1 LQGSKK
7 FKGDAKDLQACGFWK
22 QTLLG
27 MGKLGTKKLRVK
39 EYFVK
44 QWCPAVSDN
53 IDLKKGRTSSSTSK
67 KVSAYFFFLFLNIT
81 ILLHLC
87 MASLLHNIFFHT

>member
-7 FKGDAKDLQACGFWK
+7 FKGNAKDLKACVFWK

-39 EYFVK
+39 GYFVK

-53 IDLKKGRTSSSTSK
+53 IDLKKGRISSSTSK
-67 KVSAYFFFLFLNIT
+67 KVSFDFFLCLWT
-81 ILLHLC
+81 
-87 MASLLHNIFFHT
+87 